1 MGGINYLS
9 TINILER
16 INRAEKLR
24 RTMHFRRL
32 HYNTMAC
39 KEFCAEGGIVSI
51 KVYDHLSQNNIADL
65 FYHIWLPHI
74 VHHISKIMHEK
85 ICSTDS

>member
-1 MGGINYLS
+1 
-9 TINILER
+9 
-16 INRAEKLR
+16 
-24 RTMHFRRL
+24 MHFRRL

-74 VHHISKIMHEK
+74 VHHISKIMHE
-85 ICSTDS
+85 IVRSTCKKNCGTLEPLQYGLRTYLHM

>member
-1 MGGINYLS
+1 
-9 TINILER
+9 
-16 INRAEKLR
+16 
-24 RTMHFRRL
+24 MHFRRL

-85 ICSTDS
+85 ICSIGLVDFGKSVSIIAPSSHKL